1 MKLLAQQLRP
11 ADRVRV
17 TLICDTTTAWY
28 SGMLPACLAQIYHP
42 SGALRVVCRVCV
54 RVRLIDLISCEVV
67 AELQIRLEPLA
78 KWCGARFI
86 HARAERIEFARNLVV
101 CQRVADHQSGD
112 LTDYPPRPPPTT
124 ADDAEAEAEGEEL
137 RCEDYVPSKAGLKDE
152 GRRLGVW
159 EVSKGTSSGFCRASF
174 LVKLFL
180 ANENNVLVKCTFF
193 ERN

>member
-137 RCEDYVPSKAGLKDE
+137 RCEDYVPSIPYDLLAVDIGSVTKVRVTMCVAC
-152 GRRLGVW
+152 R
-159 EVSKGTSSGFCRASF
+159 VSCVVCRVSC
-174 LVKLFL
+174 VMRGS
-180 ANENNVLVKCTFF
+180 N
-193 ERN
+193 